1 MTIMDNAIF
10 QLNKKIFPP
19 ILIFAI
25 LTSAASATGG
35 STNTSFLEG
44 NVLNYD
50 GALKGGE
57 TTGNNNTGGNNTC
70 NNFRKM

>member
-25 LTSAASATGG
+25 LTSVVSATGG
-35 STNTSFLEG
+35 SNNTSFLEG
-44 NVLNYD
+44 NVLKYG
-50 GALKGGE
+50 GALKGSE
-57 TTGNNNTGGNNTC
+57 TTGNNNTGGYKTLQ
-70 NNFRKM
+70 